1 MFSPTHD
8 RYILVCVELLPKK
21 FQNNK
26 SNLPKNPICIFL
38 LSLCLF
44 LAILFDGL
52 LLGMPG
58 LYLWRKQNVKIW
70 IIPKWIWFRREFS
83 PKTMKIWRRKKEG
96 IRGTIQIF
104 FYLILI
110 TVSLYWWI
118 KLNIFLDID
127 FLNFLVV
134 FSGICFNLFL

>member
-1 MFSPTHD
+1 MFSLTHD

-118 KLNIFLDID
+118 KLNIF
-127 FLNFLVV
+127 FGYWFFEF
-134 FSGICFNLFL
+134 FSCFFRHLF

>member
-1 MFSPTHD
+1 MFSLTHD

-26 SNLPKNPICIFL
+26 SNLPKNPICIFYFHCVCFWQFFL
-38 LSLCLF
+38 MVYFSECPDCIYDESKMWKIELFQNEFGLDANSLQRQ
-44 LAILFDGL
+44 
-52 LLGMPG
+52 
-58 LYLWRKQNVKIW
+58 W
-70 IIPKWIWFRREFS
+70 
-83 PKTMKIWRRKKEG
+83 KIWRRKREG

-118 KLNIFLDID
+118 KLNIF
-127 FLNFLVV
+127 FGYWFFEF
-134 FSGICFNLFL
+134 FSCFFRHLF